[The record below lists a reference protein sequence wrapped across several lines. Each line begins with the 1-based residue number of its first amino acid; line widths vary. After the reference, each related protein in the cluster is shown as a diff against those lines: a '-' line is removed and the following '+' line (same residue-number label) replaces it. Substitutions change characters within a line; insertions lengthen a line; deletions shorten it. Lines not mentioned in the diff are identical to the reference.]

1 METTT
6 QYWDCECKEDYIRP
20 REMDVCPICWAY
32 REDQPDSRVNEV
44 EEAGLPISKLTEEEY
59 NELDDLYA
67 HYYSDDYLLSRGD
80 YARMIILEN
89 KASEEEVRGLLENYG
104 TSPIKSFVK
113 ESKMDKKL
121 LNKFA
126 KIIKDID
133 SAMWGVTSGTIED
146 ISLRS
151 ARADLIDIV
160 FKNGYV
166 LSDTYRLVK
175 DNDIS
180 KY

>member
-1 METTT
+1 
-6 QYWDCECKEDYIRP
+6 
-20 REMDVCPICWAY
+20 
-32 REDQPDSRVNEV
+32 
-44 EEAGLPISKLTEEEY
+44 
-59 NELDDLYA
+59 
-67 HYYSDDYLLSRGD
+67 
-80 YARMIILEN
+80 
-89 KASEEEVRGLLENYG
+89 
-104 TSPIKSFVK
+104 
-113 ESKMDKKL
+113 MDKKL

>member
-1 METTT
+1 MG
-6 QYWDCECKEDYIRP
+6 Q
-20 REMDVCPICWAY
+20 V
-32 REDQPDSRVNEV
+32 Q
-44 EEAGLPISKLTEEEY
+44 
-59 NELDDLYA
+59 
-67 HYYSDDYLLSRGD
+67 
-80 YARMIILEN
+80 
-89 KASEEEVRGLLENYG
+89 
-104 TSPIKSFVK
+104 IKSFVK